1 MDGKLLIEKLLA
13 YAKAH
18 LSLHDSDVDY
28 MRNILLSRFA
38 LTEAYEG
45 AANLSAV
52 GGMEIPDELCKEL
65 SEYAVVHGLIEEGE
79 EERFCADI
87 LGILTP
93 IPSAVNAAFW
103 ETKNSCGAQAA
114 CDRFYDLCVKNGYIQ
129 KTAIARN
136 MKWDFSDGKNRLE
149 ITVNLS
155 KPEKS
160 NKDIAKLLSVPQ
172 GKKYPKCQLCK
183 ENEGFEG
190 TASHPPRR
198 NLRTIKINLG
208 GENWFVQYSPYAY
221 YDEHCIA
228 INEAHVPM
236 NVDERTPEK
245 LLDFVDIFPNYF
257 IGSNASLP
265 IVGGSILNHE
275 HFQGGRHLMP
285 MHAAGIAKTYRSK
298 EFPSI
303 SIGILDWY
311 NSAIRFEGEDRR
323 EISAFA
329 AKVISAWNEFSCPEC
344 DVICRTDTQHNAV
357 SPIARKIGDI
367 YSFTVILRNN
377 RTSKEYPDGIFHVH
391 PEYQNIK
398 SEGIGLIEAMGLF
411 ILPGRLKRQLEEIAK
426 ILCGQTEYD
435 EKRLSDHTSD
445 LFVHRGMIAQLMQEG
460 GARDMEDARARCR
473 EYVNRTCAAI
483 LDNTAVFKK
492 DEKGRAGFA
501 KFMRALGLEEIE
513 K

>member
-45 AANLSAV
+45 TANLSAV

-103 ETKNSCGAQAA
+103 ETKNSCGAQSA

-160 NKDIAKLLSVPQ
+160 NKDIAKVLSVPQ

-183 ENEGFEG
+183 ENEGFKG

-198 NLRTIKINLG
+198 NLRTIKIRLG

-236 NVDERTPEK
+236 NVNEKTPAK
-245 LLDFVDIFPNYF
+245 LPDLVDVFLNSF
-257 IGSNASLP
+257 IGTTASVP
-265 IVGGSILNHE
+265 AAGGFLLNH
-275 HFQGGRHLMP
+275 
-285 MHAAGIAKTYRSK
+285 
-298 EFPSI
+298 
-303 SIGILDWY
+303 
-311 NSAIRFEGEDRR
+311 
-323 EISAFA
+323 
-329 AKVISAWNEFSCPEC
+329 
-344 DVICRTDTQHNAV
+344 
-357 SPIARKIGDI
+357 
-367 YSFTVILRNN
+367 
-377 RTSKEYPDGIFHVH
+377 
-391 PEYQNIK
+391 
-398 SEGIGLIEAMGLF
+398 
-411 ILPGRLKRQLEEIAK
+411 
-426 ILCGQTEYD
+426 
-435 EKRLSDHTSD
+435 
-445 LFVHRGMIAQLMQEG
+445 
-460 GARDMEDARARCR
+460 
-473 EYVNRTCAAI
+473 
-483 LDNTAVFKK
+483 
-492 DEKGRAGFA
+492 
-501 KFMRALGLEEIE
+501 
-513 K
+513 